1 MLGPD
6 WLGSWGHVTVLGQ
19 GSTELLGVLLLEV
32 QGQQAGLSLQEPGQ
46 GDGDGGYG
54 EGMSRSIWLWS
65 RPSQ

>member
-1 MLGPD
+1 MLWPD

-32 QGQQAGLSLQEPGQ
+32 QGQQAGLPLQEPGQ

-54 EGMSRSIWLWS
+54 EGMSRSL
-65 RPSQ
+65 